1 MICPMSAGIDART
14 QVTVPPAPPVPA
26 SPEASRVR
34 RRPWRDPRLVIGV
47 ALVAGSVLVGARL
60 LAGADDT
67 VAVWA
72 ARSSMGAGQP
82 VGPGDLVRTRV
93 RFDTQADADRYVSGD
108 TTPAPGTVLRRDV
121 GAGELLP
128 RAAVAGRAVGDLV
141 EVPLSVPSDGVPA
154 TVRVGSVVD
163 VWATPDRATVPAG
176 GTAPGRAV
184 LVFDDVTVV
193 SAPRT
198 STALGPTATRQ
209 VIIGVDARGQAELP
223 RALARLSGG
232 SVLLT
237 RQR

>member
-1 MICPMSAGIDART
+1 MSAGIDARPQT
-14 QVTVPPAPPVPA
+14 PVPPGPSGPPVLA

-34 RRPWRDPRLVIGV
+34 RRPWRDPRLVVGV
-47 ALVAGSVLVGARL
+47 ALVAVSVLVGARL
-60 LAGADDT
+60 LAGADDR

-72 ARSSMGAGQP
+72 ARSAMSTGQP

-93 RFDTQADADRYVSGD
+93 RFDSQHDADRYLSAD
-108 TTPAPGTVLRRDV
+108 AAPAPGTVLRRDV

-128 RAAVAGRAVGDLV
+128 RAAISGRAAADLV

-163 VWATPDRATVPAG
+163 VWVTPDRATVPAG
-176 GTAPGRAV
+176 EATPGRAT
-184 LVFDDVTVV
+184 LVFDDVSVV
-193 SAPRT
+193 AAPRT
-198 STALGPTATRQ
+198 ATALGPTATRQ
-209 VIIGVDARGQAELP
+209 VIIGVGGDQRSELS

-232 SVLLT
+232 SVVLT